1 MVENYIGKALKII
14 LMNPKLILSMG
25 FLSFLQACFSSEN
38 DPALFGKEAPVK
50 EVTLSNN
57 LPMDD
62 YFFPMKT
69 PGRMITG
76 GQRFLDSKDEMPI
89 SVYDINSG
97 KLIWQAKP
105 ALIKEFRGDTV
116 VALTPRKLTYLQV
129 SDGKEITSFDLPPTL
144 LEYASTS
151 VVANGMVIT
160 VLSQYDKLTKP
171 AASATKKETDERFMP
186 GVTCWDIQKGS
197 ISWQKKAD
205 STSGIV
211 YNYPRVVG
219 GKVFLVAM
227 PAQKSS
233 PQTYEW
239 IEPRTGKTITAG
251 KTEGYYTIDGENWYE
266 ITSTAIRKLK
276 IPTGEVI
283 WSYESDFGSEPRISV
298 RAEQLYLSTPINK
311 TDSEISILQE
321 STGKPL
327 IEKHP
332 LKNARKYV
340 VDAYLHGRTLFI
352 NASRY
357 ESNFVSGTS
366 FCYLVAYDLDK
377 EQFLWRTSSVGAK
390 AMQGKALAN
399 LLPYIIDKLIIK

>member
-1 MVENYIGKALKII
+1 
-14 LMNPKLILSMG
+14 MG
-25 FLSFLQACFSSEN
+25 FLSFLQACFSPES

-50 EVTLSNN
+50 EVTLSNS
-57 LPMDD
+57 LPMND
-62 YFFPMKT
+62 YFFQMKT
-69 PGRMITG
+69 AGRMITG
-76 GQRFLDSKDEMPI
+76 GQRFLDSKDDMPV
-89 SVYDINSG
+89 SVYDVNSG

-116 VALTPRKLTYLQV
+116 VVLTPTKLTYLQV
-129 SDGKEITSFDLPPTL
+129 SDGKEIDSFDLPPTL

-151 VVANGMVIT
+151 VVADGIAIT
-160 VLSQYDKLTKP
+160 VLSQYDKITKP
-171 AASATKKETDERFMP
+171 DASATKKETDERFAP
-186 GVTCWDIQKGS
+186 GVTAWDIQKAS

-219 GKVFLVAM
+219 DKVFLVTM
-227 PAQKSS
+227 PVQKNS

-239 IEPRTGKTITAG
+239 VEPRTGKTITTG
-251 KTEGYYTIDGENWYE
+251 KTEGYYAIDGENWHE

-283 WSYESDFGSEPRISV
+283 WSYDSDFGSEPRILV
-298 RAEQLYLSTPINK
+298 RAEQLYISTPINK

-327 IEKHP
+327 LEKHP

-340 VDAYLHGRTLFI
+340 VDAYLHGQTLYI

-390 AMQGKALAN
+390 SMQGKALAN
-399 LLPYIIDKLIIK
+399 LLPYVTDKLIIK